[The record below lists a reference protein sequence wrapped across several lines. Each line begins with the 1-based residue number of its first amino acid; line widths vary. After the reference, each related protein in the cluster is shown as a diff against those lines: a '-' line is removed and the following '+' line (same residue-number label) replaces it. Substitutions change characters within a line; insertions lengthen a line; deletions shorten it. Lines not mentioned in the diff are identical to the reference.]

1 MRWPCPAQAL
11 NSRVQYYMTGTD
23 GTHTATL
30 PRNLDDGG
38 YEFYVNLFS
47 SFNTIGVT
55 SEADGDIALAW
66 STPTPISGT
75 LTGYKVYKDDE
86 ADVSLTS
93 AYLVSEDLDADDTGY
108 TDSDVLEGRTYY

>member
-1 MRWPCPAQAL
+1 M
-11 NSRVQYYMTGTD
+11 
-23 GTHTATL
+23 
-30 PRNLDDGG
+30 
-38 YEFYVNLFS
+38 NLFS